1 MRRLF
6 FTFTRGLPGV
16 GLLILRLVIGIRLA
30 FDGIKELQGGP
41 SIETAALHVLVV
53 GAGILLLVGLWTPVA
68 GTLVALVELWK
79 AFSRYGDP
87 WMHILLAALGAA
99 LALIGPGAWSV
110 DARLFGW
117 KRIDIPDRKSWPPN
131 TI

>member
-1 MRRLF
+1 M
-6 FTFTRGLPGV
+6 PGV
-16 GLLILRLVIGIRLA
+16 GLLILRLGTGIALIV
-30 FDGIKELQGGP
+30 DGVKTLHAEP
-41 SIETAALHVLVV
+41 PIETAIQHGLAAV
-53 GAGILLLVGLWTPVA
+53 AGLLLVAGLWTPVA
-68 GTLVALVELWK
+68 GALVAVLELW
-79 AFSRYGDP
+79 AALPRYGDP
-87 WMHILLAALGAA
+87 WIHVLLGTLGAA